1 MQTSIDALVRVH
13 MHLDL
18 LPLDAI
24 ATLGFET
31 LQVGPDHIVLL
42 ARRHVLGELA
52 IVIRILFPAGFL
64 LIVVP
69 NLYLH
74 SVNRVVI
81 WTPNCTEDQGI
92 GFFVLVFRRR
102 KIARGSGG
110 STEGKYRRHAQ
121 PSRHSR
127 GSAEVQLQGV
137 RRKRS

>member
-18 LPLDAI
+18 FPLDATT
-24 ATLGFET
+24 TLGFKT

-42 ARRHVLGELA
+42 ARRNVLSELSV
-52 IVIRILFPAGFL
+52 VIRILFPAGFL
-64 LIVVP
+64 LIVAP

-81 WTPNCTEDQGI
+81 WPPHCSEDQGI
-92 GFFVLVFRRR
+92 GFFVLVFRGRQGPR
-102 KIARGSGG
+102 SSGG
-110 STEGKYRRHAQ
+110 STEGKYRRHTQ

-127 GSAEVQLQGV
+127 RRAE
-137 RRKRS
+137 